1 MIFGIVFHSFHSKV
15 PCQNNRVKPNPF
27 ASIDMEEKVGRVD
40 DDDEFE
46 GLLLKGED
54 IIYLQDDVDIS
65 YADGEDSNNEFWG
78 N

>member
-1 MIFGIVFHSFHSKV
+1 
-15 PCQNNRVKPNPF
+15 
-27 ASIDMEEKVGRVD
+27 MEEKVGRVD

-65 YADGEDSNNEFWG
+65 YADGEDSNNEF
-78 N
+78 